1 MSSWELKGVG
11 QGLDENGSQEFE
23 SLLMEDTIKQV
34 RGLGSQWKLNREGK
48 NKVKIKVSYKTTV

>member
-1 MSSWELKGVG
+1 MG